1 MRLFSDICENK
12 KIILFDV
19 DDTLIHTTA
28 CILVKKKGKYVK
40 KLTNKEYN
48 NYKLNPGEEFDF
60 KEFDDYKLLDNE
72 QLTPYFETLKREYNK
87 GTHIGIIT
95 ARGNC
100 KMIKVFLLKK
110 GIDIKDNL
118 IFATDDPGLCL
129 HGTIQERKAEVISI
143 LYKRGYKKFIFFDDN
158 EGNLKSAKAL
168 EEILDIDVITKKV

>member
-1 MRLFSDICENK
+1 MFMDICKDK

-28 CILVKKKGKYVK
+28 CILVKKNDQYIKR
-40 KLTNKEYN
+40 LTNKEYN
-48 NYKLNPGEEFDF
+48 CYKLNTGEEFDF

-72 QLTPYFETLKREYNK
+72 KLTPYFETLKREYNR

-110 GIDIKDNL
+110 GIDIKDDL
-118 IFATDDPGLCL
+118 IFATDDPELCL
-129 HGTIQERKAEVISI
+129 NGTIQERKAEVISI
-143 LYKRGYKKFIFFDDN
+143 LYKKGYKKFIFFDDN
-158 EGNLKSAKAL
+158 EGNLKSVKDM
-168 EEILDIDVITKKV
+168 ENILDINVITKNV